1 MDHFFGLSDALC
13 KKGVPIIH
21 SLKDFALHIQ
31 VLTRLALS
39 CSKCLM
45 AAYTAS
51 LT

>member
-1 MDHFFGLSDALC
+1 MNHFFGLSDALC

-21 SLKDFALHIQ
+21 FFKDFALHIQ
-31 VLTRLALS
+31 VITRFALS
-39 CSKCLM
+39 CSNSVM